1 MSDLHSA
8 ASALVAFPVSIQPS
22 SVGSSTSGTGNI
34 ILQAQNM
41 GQPFL
46 LTPNYD
52 PSRQSSLLNSQ
63 ASSSF
68 TPPSTLAGLSPSRK
82 DLEQLKHQYE
92 KVHQQI
98 LQQQLFLSQTL
109 QQQAK
114 DGATTG
120 STVQVRVA
128 SMRRIHE
135 TGLGTGNIQPLHL
148 RAVIVQLFPV
158 QSVWAGS
165 IALVPRPL
173 PASHCLQYS

>member
-1 MSDLHSA
+1 MNDLHSA

-22 SVGSSTSGTGNI
+22 SVGGSTSGTGNI

-52 PSRQSSLLNSQ
+52 PTRQNPLFSSQ
-63 ASSSF
+63 TSSF

-92 KVHQQI
+92 KVHQQ
-98 LQQQLFLSQTL
+98 LLQQQQQLFLSQTL

-114 DGATTG
+114 DGATG
-120 STVQVRVA
+120 PPSNTVQVA
-128 SMRRIHE
+128 SMVV
-135 TGLGTGNIQPLHL
+135 TYGKDSTQ
-148 RAVIVQLFPV
+148 
-158 QSVWAGS
+158 
-165 IALVPRPL
+165 
-173 PASHCLQYS
+173 

>member
-1 MSDLHSA
+1 MNDLHSA

-52 PSRQSSLLNSQ
+52 PTRQNPLFSSQ
-63 ASSSF
+63 TSSF

-92 KVHQQI
+92 KVQQQ
-98 LQQQLFLSQTL
+98 LLQQQQLFLSQTL

-114 DGATTG
+114 DGATG
-120 STVQVRVA
+120 PPSNTVQVT
-128 SMRRIHE
+128 SMVV
-135 TGLGTGNIQPLHL
+135 TCGKDST
-148 RAVIVQLFPV
+148 
-158 QSVWAGS
+158 
-165 IALVPRPL
+165 
-173 PASHCLQYS
+173 